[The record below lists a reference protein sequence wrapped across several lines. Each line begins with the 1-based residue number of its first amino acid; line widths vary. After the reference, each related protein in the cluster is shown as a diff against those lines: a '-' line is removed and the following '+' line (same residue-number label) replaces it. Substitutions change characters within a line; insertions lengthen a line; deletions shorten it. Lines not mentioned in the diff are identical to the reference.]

1 MGQSKKPVEES
12 HEFKELVTT
21 RWVVAGTLTLLVFIT
36 YYGFILM
43 VGLSRETLA
52 RKIGEATTLGIPL
65 AVLVIVI
72 SFLLTLVYIVWANT
86 GYDKRVAALT
96 RMLDKR

>member
-1 MGQSKKPVEES
+1 MSKSQESIEES
-12 HEFKELVTT
+12 REFKELVTT
-21 RWVVAGTLTLLVFIT
+21 RWVVAGLLTLLVFIT

-65 AVLVIVI
+65 AVLVIVV
-72 SFLLTLVYIVWANT
+72 SFLLTIVYIAWANT
-86 GYDKRVAALT
+86 GYDKRAASLT
-96 RMLDKR
+96 RTLHKR